1 MKLSK
6 NLLIKFFFTGIVLFL
21 SAAGIWGQ
29 ERFHEELL
37 KPFTYRSLGP
47 YRAGSWITDFAVPE
61 FPLKAHLYTFYVGTR
76 SGGVWKT
83 VNNGTTF
90 EPIFDGHDRL
100 AIGALALAPSNP
112 DILWVGTGESYN
124 CRSSYSG
131 DGIYKSTDAGETWQ
145 NMGLEDSHHIARIV
159 IHPKNPDIVYVAAMG
174 HLYTPNEQRGVFKT
188 TNGGKSW
195 EKVLYINDK
204 IGVIDLVMNRDNPEI
219 LYAATYE
226 KYRYPWHF
234 EAGGPGSGIYK
245 TTDGGKTWMRLGG
258 GLPSGK
264 IGRIGIDIYR
274 KNPDILYAV
283 IENLNLREPVT
294 SQASEGGSRER
305 SNQPREIA
313 GEVYRTQD
321 AGKTWTKMNR
331 PEDDLSGKAAYSFN
345 QIRINPAN
353 EQNIFVTCVYVAN
366 SEDGGKTWTGLR
378 RSNDQLFR
386 RAFGDIRTMWIDP
399 ENPER
404 IFMGS
409 DGGVNISY
417 DGGKTCDHYTNLPLG
432 EFYAIG
438 VDMEYP
444 YNVYGGLQDHESWKG
459 PSNNWSGR
467 ITIADWVTVGN
478 GDGMYNQIDPTTSR
492 WLYNTSQFGGHYRVD
507 QKLGTRVNIVPR
519 RDSDKE
525 PYRFNWCPPIQI
537 SPHNSQIIYA
547 GAQILLRS
555 LNRGDRWEEISP
567 DLTTNDA
574 VKIAGQ
580 GHIQY
585 CTITTI
591 SESSVTP
598 GVIWIGT
605 DDGKVWLTRNHG
617 ASWTELTEA
626 IANVGGPRE
635 YWVSRVFASSHQ
647 EGTAYVSKTG
657 YRRDDFKPYLYK
669 TTDYGVT
676 WHSIVEGLP
685 EMPINVVYEDRKNPE
700 LLFVGTDGGVHVS
713 INGGDKWVQLRNNMP
728 SVPVHDLVI
737 HPRENDL
744 VVGTYGRGLYIT
756 DISPLQEINETMLD
770 EEVYL
775 FKIEPKSQWTTRTFG
790 GNYHLYGDR
799 YCVTQNEPQGIFINY
814 YLKST
819 SLSEVEIVVTDSSGE
834 MVATLSGE
842 NKPGIS
848 SVLWNMQNRPE
859 RGRQVRTRGARRQI
873 SPGEYTVILKVGDKE
888 LKQKAL
894 IKQSLR
900 WPVGIVSDNM

>member
-1 MKLSK
+1 M
-6 NLLIKFFFTGIVLFL
+6 FFFAGMVLFL
-21 SAAGIWGQ
+21 SSAGICGQ
-29 ERFHEELL
+29 ERFNEELL

-76 SGGVWKT
+76 NGGVWKT

-112 DILWVGTGESYN
+112 ETLWVGTGESYN

-145 NMGLEDSHHIARIV
+145 NMGLEDSHHIARIA
-159 IHPKNPDIVYVAAMG
+159 IHPKDPDIVYVAAMG

-204 IGVIDLVMNRDNPEI
+204 IGVIDLAMNRDNPKI

-245 TTDGGKTWMRLGG
+245 TTDGGITWTRLKG

-264 IGRIGIDIYR
+264 IGRIGMDIYR

-294 SQASEGGSRER
+294 SQMSEGGGRGR
-305 SNQPREIA
+305 SNQPQEIA

-321 AGKTWTKMNR
+321 AGKTWTKMSR
-331 PEDDLSGKAAYSFN
+331 PEDDMSGKAAYSFN

-353 EQNIFVTCVYVAN
+353 EQNIFVTCVNVAN

-378 RSNDQLFR
+378 RSGDQLFR

-417 DGGKTCDHYTNLPLG
+417 DGGKTCDNYTNLPLG

-438 VDMEYP
+438 VDMEDP

-478 GDGMYNQIDPTTSR
+478 GDGMYNQIDPTNSR

-519 RDSDKE
+519 RDADKE
-525 PYRFNWCPPIQI
+525 PCRFNWCPPIQI
-537 SPHNSQIIYA
+537 SRHNSQIIYA
-547 GAQILLRS
+547 GSQILLRS
-555 LNRGDRWEEISP
+555 LNRGDRW
-567 DLTTNDA
+567 
-574 VKIAGQ
+574 
-580 GHIQY
+580 
-585 CTITTI
+585 
-591 SESSVTP
+591 
-598 GVIWIGT
+598 
-605 DDGKVWLTRNHG
+605 
-617 ASWTELTEA
+617 
-626 IANVGGPRE
+626 
-635 YWVSRVFASSHQ
+635 
-647 EGTAYVSKTG
+647 
-657 YRRDDFKPYLYK
+657 
-669 TTDYGVT
+669 
-676 WHSIVEGLP
+676 
-685 EMPINVVYEDRKNPE
+685 
-700 LLFVGTDGGVHVS
+700 
-713 INGGDKWVQLRNNMP
+713 
-728 SVPVHDLVI
+728 
-737 HPRENDL
+737 
-744 VVGTYGRGLYIT
+744 
-756 DISPLQEINETMLD
+756 
-770 EEVYL
+770 
-775 FKIEPKSQWTTRTFG
+775 
-790 GNYHLYGDR
+790 
-799 YCVTQNEPQGIFINY
+799 
-814 YLKST
+814 
-819 SLSEVEIVVTDSSGE
+819 
-834 MVATLSGE
+834 
-842 NKPGIS
+842 
-848 SVLWNMQNRPE
+848 
-859 RGRQVRTRGARRQI
+859 
-873 SPGEYTVILKVGDKE
+873 
-888 LKQKAL
+888 
-894 IKQSLR
+894 
-900 WPVGIVSDNM
+900 